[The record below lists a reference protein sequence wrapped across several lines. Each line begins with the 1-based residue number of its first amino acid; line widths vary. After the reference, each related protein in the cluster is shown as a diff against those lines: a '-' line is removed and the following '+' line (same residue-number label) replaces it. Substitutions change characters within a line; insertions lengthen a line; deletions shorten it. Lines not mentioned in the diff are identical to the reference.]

1 MDVPSMA
8 VDMSSISV
16 VRTAARLAPRTK
28 PSESLWFATSW
39 RLPLSEIFLTL
50 LCTLNMYFQ
59 SYMPSCTTVCRAP
72 FTPKWSGTDPAR
84 PERTGKIISVENI
97 FKTFREINFTS
108 FLAFINIAFTEVSWF
123 IYFFISRTPPPRY
136 PLKVPMNNQGQ
147 KAPGRS

>member
-1 MDVPSMA
+1 MVDFEIMFFFFYQKLNTIFLSSGSETWLRRGRIMDVPNMA

-50 LCTLNMYFQ
+50 LCTPNMYFQ
-59 SYMPSCTTVCRAP
+59 SCMPSCTTACHAP

-84 PERTGKIISVENI
+84 PERTGKIISAWNQFI
-97 FKTFREINFTS
+97 FYYLIF
-108 FLAFINIAFTEVSWF
+108 W
-123 IYFFISRTPPPRY
+123 
-136 PLKVPMNNQGQ
+136 PL
-147 KAPGRS
+147 